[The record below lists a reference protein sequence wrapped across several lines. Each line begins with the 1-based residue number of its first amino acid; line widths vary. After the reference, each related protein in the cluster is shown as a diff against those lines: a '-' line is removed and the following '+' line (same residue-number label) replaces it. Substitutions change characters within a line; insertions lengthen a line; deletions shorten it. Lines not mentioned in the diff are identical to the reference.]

1 MPAATAPE
9 THPGED
15 VVEEIEWRR
24 FAACAGVETELFFP
38 AGDVAPEPVAQ
49 AEHAKAIC
57 RDCPVQAQCL
67 EHAMA
72 ANEPFGIW
80 GGLTKGERRVLR
92 RHRRRQAS

>member
-1 MPAATAPE
+1 MPG

-15 VVEEIEWRR
+15 VVEEMDWRQS
-24 FAACAGVETELFFP
+24 AACRGIQTELFFP

-57 RDCPVQAQCL
+57 RECPVTAQCL
-67 EHAMA
+67 AYAMA
-72 ANEPFGIW
+72 TKEPFGVW
-80 GGLTKGERRVLR
+80 GGLTEEERRVLR